1 MHSPDKVKELRAKMI
16 EHLESAIA
24 LADETQDS
32 TTSYLLER
40 AVDQA
45 RADQWPKMDPRFD
58 TERKD

>member
-1 MHSPDKVKELRAKMI
+1 MHKPDKIKELRAKMI

-40 AVDQA
+40 ALDQA
-45 RADQWPKMDPRFD
+45 RADQWPQMDARCD
-58 TERKD
+58 TKRKG